1 MKIEKMNI
9 ADLSQVETLY
19 QAANLFAK
27 KNYILNWTKDGLKKF
42 PNLNLVYKK
51 NKKIIGAISTILKT
65 KNHAEINDIAVDKNN
80 RGQGIGQKLIKKII
94 DDLKQIGVKKITLW
108 VHWSNAQAIPFYYRL
123 GFRIT
128 RFSRTKNIKGV
139 PNGEDI
145 IHLENNLQNNLY
157 SNQSTTKKSLPQV
170 PNSKNSDQIN

>member
-27 KNYILNWTKDGLKKF
+27 KNDILNWTRDGLKKF

-94 DDLKQIGVKKITLW
+94 DDLKQIGVKKIKRESDDLY
-108 VHWSNAQAIPFYYRL
+108 F
-123 GFRIT
+123 
-128 RFSRTKNIKGV
+128 
-139 PNGEDI
+139 
-145 IHLENNLQNNLY
+145 LENQEIEFNATNSVDYDGNKLNYVWEFSDGLY
-157 SNQSTTKKSLPQV
+157 KSEKEIVKRRLL
-170 PNSKNSDQIN
+170 NGSAFM